1 MTHPTKQQIQTQAA
15 AMAARH
21 NLVGAD
27 AQKLFTYEDET
38 GRPLY
43 WRVAVYCFDPK
54 DKFIR
59 PFYWNG
65 TAFEAKEPPAP
76 PEGKPL
82 YGLQRLAVK
91 PAAVVIVCEGEKA
104 TDALNRYFHVNGC
117 AGVLAVTSGG
127 ASSAGA
133 ANWQPLAGRACFVF
147 PDNDE
152 AGAKYGA
159 EVVQALQGIAS
170 SAAGLDISGLG
181 LPPKGDA
188 VEWLAAGGDVDGLM
202 MLIDATRSPKTAF
215 DDALIVSS
223 ETQQEQ
229 TVSGDGER
237 INTPDEPSL
246 EEEKI
251 SQASALV
258 DFVLARAE
266 IFHNSN
272 KDVFATD
279 NETKETRRIDSRAFK
294 DWMLAGFY
302 KSTGKS
308 ARAQSVSEALGTLGG
323 LGRNEDEEHE
333 AHLRIAGSN
342 GVYFIDL
349 AEPQRNRV
357 IKIEA
362 GKWELITNSPIRF
375 IRTESM
381 QPLPVPERGGDI
393 NLLWKI
399 ANIPLADRQLVIA
412 WLCECMRPDTPF
424 PVLELLG
431 EQGSAKSTTQSA
443 LRNLIDPNA
452 CNLRG
457 APKGVE
463 DVYVGAGANWLVSFE
478 NISHLPAPIQ
488 DAFCTIATGGGYAK
502 RKLYSDADE
511 SVIKVKQPI
520 VINGISAAITAQDLI
535 DRTLTIETPSITART
550 ECGDLWRD
558 FNNDQ
563 TKIFGGILD
572 AMAAALQLL
581 PSITLAP
588 EDRPRLAE
596 FVRFGMAIAECTGG
610 NQADFLMH
618 FNECRKESIA
628 RTIDAS
634 PAATALLDWFE
645 ARNKRECVISVKDL
659 FNELD
664 KYKPQG
670 ADGWIKSAKGLGDAM
685 RRAAPALRT
694 LGMECKSLGK
704 VGGSY
709 RWKISSYEN
718 SARFIYPNEVLNV
731 LSPDDCLK
739 NEQKIPKEQDLKTMN
754 LSRTLHLRTKKS
766 TLWSSRYDCPR
777 SVTGGAT

>member
-1 MTHPTKQQIQTQAA
+1 MTHPTPNQVKDFAA
-15 AMAARH
+15 KLAAS
-21 NLVGAD
+21 A
-27 AQKLFTYEDET
+27 KLASLDSKTLYTYEDET
-38 GRPLY
+38 GAPLY
-43 WRVAVYCFDPK
+43 WRVRADCHATG

-59 PFYWNG
+59 PFYWTG
-65 TAFEAKEPPAP
+65 TAFESKEPPAP

-82 YGLQRLAVK
+82 YGLQRLAIK

-104 TDALNRYFHVNGC
+104 TDALNRYFKQC
-117 AGVLAVTSGG
+117 EASGVLAVTSGG

-133 ANWQPLAGRACFVF
+133 ANWQPLNGRACFVF
-147 PDNDE
+147 PDHDK
-152 AGAKYGA
+152 AGAKYA
-159 EVVQALQGIAS
+159 HEVIAALQGIAA
-170 SAAGLDISGLG
+170 SAAVLDISGLG

-188 VEWLAAGGDVDGLM
+188 VEWLAAGGDIDGLM
-202 MLIDATRSPKTAF
+202 MLIDATRSPKAAL

-229 TVSGDGER
+229 MVGGDGEQL
-237 INTPDEPSL
+237 NTPD
-246 EEEKI
+246 EEKI

-258 DFVLARAE
+258 DFVLDRAE

-294 DWMLAGFY
+294 DWVLAGFY

-381 QPLPVPERGGDI
+381 QPLPVPEKGGDI
-393 NLLWKI
+393 TLLWKI
-399 ANIPLADRQLVIA
+399 ANIPPADRQLVIA

-535 DRTLTIETPSITART
+535 DRTLTIETPTITART

-558 FNNDQ
+558 FNDDQ
-563 TKIFGGILD
+563 AKIFGGILD

-610 NQADFLMH
+610 NQADFLRH

-704 VGGSY
+704 VGGSC

-739 NEQKIPKEQDLKTMN
+739 NEQKIPKEQDLGLAGLEN
-754 LSRTLHLRTKKS
+754 DEFISHLSPTDKNPDFVE
-766 TLWSSRYDCPR
+766 YEI
-777 SVTGGAT
+777 